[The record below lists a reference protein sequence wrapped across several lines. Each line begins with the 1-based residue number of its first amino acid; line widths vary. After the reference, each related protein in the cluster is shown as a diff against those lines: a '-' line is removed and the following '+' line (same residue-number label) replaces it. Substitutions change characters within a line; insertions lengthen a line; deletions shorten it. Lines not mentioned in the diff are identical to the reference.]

1 MHTNKNILVTG
12 GAGYIGSHT
21 CKILAL
27 NGYTP
32 ISYDNLSTGHRY
44 AVKWGPL
51 EEGDINDS
59 CRLAEVIKQYQPEA
73 VIHFAAHALVGE
85 SIANPAKYYRNNVGG
100 TLTLLE
106 AMKVHGLHH
115 IVISSTCAV
124 YGNPIEVPIPEEHP
138 LAPVNPYGKSKLM
151 MESILRDF
159 ENAYDIHHISLRYF
173 NAAGADPEGE
183 AGEDHHP
190 ETHLIPLA
198 LQTALGQRSSI
209 EIYGSDYS
217 TPDGTCIRDYIH
229 VGDLAD
235 AHMKALRYLVDANQS
250 RTLNLG
256 TGKGYSVREIIDT
269 VREITDIE
277 ISEIMSERRDGDPPE
292 LVAKAGKAE
301 KLLDW
306 KPVQSDIKNII
317 KTAWQWHNTHHKKC
331 K

>member
-1 MHTNKNILVTG
+1 MHTNKHILVTG

-51 EEGDINDS
+51 EEGAINDS

-85 SIANPAKYYRNNVGG
+85 SVANPAKYYRNNVGG

-106 AMKVHGLHH
+106 AMKAHDIHR

-124 YGNPIEVPIPEEHP
+124 YGNPNEVPIPEEHP
-138 LAPVNPYGKSKLM
+138 LAPINPYGMSKLM
-151 MESILRDF
+151 IEIMLKDF
-159 ENAYDIHHISLRYF
+159 EKAYDIHHISLRYF

-190 ETHLIPLA
+190 ETHLIPLV

-209 EIYGSDYS
+209 EIYGNDYS
-217 TPDGTCIRDYIH
+217 TADGTCIRDYIH
-229 VGDLAD
+229 VNDLAD
-235 AHMKALRYLVDANQS
+235 AHVKALRYLVDENQS

-256 TGKGYSVREIIDT
+256 TGKGHSVREVIDT

-277 ISEIMSERRDGDPPE
+277 ISETMTQRREGDPPE

-301 KLLDW
+301 GLLDW